1 MKAKKWI
8 ILAVVIALV
17 VAAVAFLELSGIGRD
32 IAAKREEEKMWKG
45 MGADLVE
52 QISEDAF
59 FAERYGKINSWRIM
73 ETSTATASVY
83 NESDSL
89 VILTIYC
96 ETDTAV
102 LQVYASK
109 SKNGDENWRY
119 RTESVRL
126 K

>member
-17 VAAVAFLELSGIGRD
+17 VAAIAFLELSGIGRD

-45 MGADLVE
+45 IGADLIE

-73 ETSTATASVY
+73 ETSTANVY
-83 NESDSL
+83 NEGYG
-89 VILTIYC
+89 VNILTIYC
-96 ETDTAV
+96 ETDVAV
-102 LQVYASK
+102 LQIYASK
-109 SKNGDENWRY
+109 SKDGDDNWRY
-119 RTESVRL
+119 RVESVRL

>member
-45 MGADLVE
+45 VGADLVE
-52 QISEDAF
+52 QINEDLF
-59 FAERYGKINSWRIM
+59 FLDRYGKINSWRIM
-73 ETSTATASVY
+73 EKSTASVY
-83 NESDSL
+83 NESDS
-89 VILTIYC
+89 VVVLTIYC
-96 ETDTAV
+96 ETDIAV
-102 LQVYASK
+102 LQIYASK
-109 SKNGDENWRY
+109 SKDGDDNWRY